1 MNQTQVYKYNRENA
15 SRKAAVTPLKEA
27 IELMLRSYKLQTRFN
42 ETYLVAFWEQMM
54 GKSIASRTNRL
65 YVRDRKLYLEIE
77 SAPLRGELATAKQK
91 MIQLINQ
98 DMGSDV
104 LEDVVFI

>member
-1 MNQTQVYKYNRENA
+1 MSQVYKYNRENA

-27 IELMLRSYKLQTRFN
+27 IEHMLRSYKLQTRFN
-42 ETYLVAFWEQMM
+42 ETYLEAFWEQMM

-65 YVRDRKLYLEIE
+65 YVRDRKLYIEIA

-104 LEDVVFI
+104 VEDVVFI

>member
-1 MNQTQVYKYNRENA
+1 MSQVYKFDRDNA
-15 SRKAAVTPLKEA
+15 RRKATVVPLKEA
-27 IELMLRSYKLQTRFN
+27 IDQMLRSYKLQTRFN
-42 ETYLVAFWEQMM
+42 ETYLEAFWEQMM

-65 YVRDRKLYLEIE
+65 YVRNATLYIEIA

-91 MIQLINQ
+91 LIKLINQ

-104 LEDVVFI
+104 VEDVVFI